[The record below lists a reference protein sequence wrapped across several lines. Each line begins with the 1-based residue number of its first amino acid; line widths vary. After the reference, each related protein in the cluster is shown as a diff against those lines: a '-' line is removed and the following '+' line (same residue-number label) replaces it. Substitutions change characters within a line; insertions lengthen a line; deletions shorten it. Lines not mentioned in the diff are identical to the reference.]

1 MKAFVE
7 VKIEAGSNIQ
17 RILNN
22 IRSIEGVK
30 DAFAVTGHTDII
42 ISIEA
47 SDLKG
52 IADLV
57 TQRIHALKGIESTE
71 TMVCVED

>member
-1 MKAFVE
+1 VKAFVE
-7 VKIEAGSNIQ
+7 VKVEAGSNIQ

-47 SDLKG
+47 NDLKG